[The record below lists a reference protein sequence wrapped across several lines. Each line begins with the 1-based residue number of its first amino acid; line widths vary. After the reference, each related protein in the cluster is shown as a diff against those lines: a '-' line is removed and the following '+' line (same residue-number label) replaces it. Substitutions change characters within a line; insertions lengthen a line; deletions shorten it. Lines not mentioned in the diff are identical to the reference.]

1 MTMRVAII
9 VSLFCAQ
16 AHAQTD
22 MTQGELLSETP
33 IWPIPQEM
41 TIEEYTDANR
51 RLSVGLLLMSVPLPG
66 SLHFYAGE
74 RRAGWKHV
82 GAAALGL
89 TSIVAGAALIDEKD
103 SWEKSDFETTDI
115 VGQSG
120 KVTRYEKVPVGEEN
134 GAMVYRY
141 DKLGRKE
148 EGGGGALIV
157 LGAGLLVGQFIHDL
171 VGGIKTIER
180 KRDAVRFK
188 YGKRMGLSLDIQPNI
203 DVTRGQLGA
212 QLSLRF

>member
-1 MTMRVAII
+1 MTMRIAII
-9 VSLFCAQ
+9 VSLLC
-16 AHAQTD
+16 AHAQAQTNV
-22 MTQGELLSETP
+22 TQGELLSETP

-41 TIEEYTDANR
+41 TLEEYTDANR
-51 RLSVGLLLMSVPLPG
+51 RLNVGLLLMSVPLPG

-89 TSIVAGAALIDEKD
+89 TSIIAGAALIDEKD
-103 SWEKSDFETTDI
+103 SWKRSKFETTDI

-120 KVTRYEKVPVGEEN
+120 KVTRYKKVPIGEEN
-134 GAMVYRY
+134 GAIIYRY
-141 DKLGRKE
+141 DKLERKE

-171 VGGIKTIER
+171 IGGIKTIER

-188 YGKRMGLSLDIQPNI
+188 YGKRMGLSLNIQPNI
-203 DVTRGQLGA
+203 NVTRGQLGA
-212 QLSLRF
+212 HLSLRF